1 MSASWSPPGLLPYPF
16 YGIRTP
22 LLHRQQPRTPYR
34 APFIF
39 GRMLSVTFLGTS
51 AARPTVERNV
61 SAMALVREGE
71 TLLFECGEGTQRQM
85 MRYGVSFALS
95 EIFFTHFHADHF
107 LGVIGLVRTLGLQA
121 RAEPLRLYGP
131 KGAKKLLA
139 QALQLGVE
147 RVPFEVEVREVKPGD
162 VIREPGNEKRETYD
176 IHVFATEHGGGS
188 VGYALR
194 EHERRGRFDVE
205 KAKAAGIPE
214 GPLWGKL
221 TKGQPITLSDGPT
234 FQPSDFVGPKRPG
247 RLVVFTGDTRPCASV
262 VDAAQ
267 GADLLI
273 HEATFGEEEKGRA
286 KETGHSTAREAAQVA
301 LAAKVRRLV
310 LSHVS
315 ARYSISAD
323 ELVKEARDVFKETVV
338 AKDGMTIDVPYTD

>member
-1 MSASWSPPGLLPYPF
+1 MHTAT
-16 YGIRTP
+16 RT
-22 LLHRQQPRTPYR
+22 RGWRGRSMGR
-34 APFIF
+34 ATCKERARPIF
-39 GRMLSVTFLGTS
+39 PRMLSVTFLGTS

-61 SAMALVREGE
+61 SAMTLVREGE

-107 LGVIGLVRTLGLQA
+107 LGVIGLIRTLGLQT
-121 RAEPLRLYGP
+121 RAEPMRLYGP
-131 KGAKKLLA
+131 KGAKKLLN

-147 RVPFEVEVREVKPGD
+147 RVPFEVEVQEVKPGD
-162 VIREPGNEKRETYD
+162 VITGGNRAPRTAYD
-176 IHVFATEHGGGS
+176 IHAFATDHGGGS

-194 EHERRGRFDVE
+194 EHERPGRFDPD
-205 KAKAAGIPE
+205 KARAAGVPE
-214 GPLWGKL
+214 GPLWAKL
-221 TKGQPITLSDGPT
+221 QRGEAVELPDGRNVVPEGIV
-234 FQPSDFVGPKRPG
+234 SEKRRG
-247 RLVVFTGDTRPCASV
+247 RIVVFTGDTRPCAAV

-273 HEATFGEEEKGRA
+273 HEATFGEEEKERA

-301 LAAKVRRLV
+301 LAAKARRLV

-323 ELVKEARDVFKETVV
+323 ELVKEAREVFKETVV
-338 AKDGMTIDVPYTD
+338 AKDGMTIEVPFAD

>member
-1 MSASWSPPGLLPYPF
+1 
-16 YGIRTP
+16 
-22 LLHRQQPRTPYR
+22 
-34 APFIF
+34 
-39 GRMLSVTFLGTS
+39 MLSVTFLGTS

-61 SAMALVREGE
+61 SGVALVREGE

-107 LGVIGLVRTLGLQA
+107 LGVIGLIRTLGLQA
-121 RAEPLRLYGP
+121 RVEPMRLYGP
-131 KGAKKLLA
+131 RGAKKVLG
-139 QALQLGVE
+139 QAIELGVE
-147 RVPFEVEVREVKPGD
+147 RVPFKVEIEEVKPGTTLRTTD
-162 VIREPGNEKRETYD
+162 DGRREGYE
-176 IHVFATEHGGGS
+176 IQVFGTEHGGGS

-205 KAKAAGIPE
+205 KARAAGIPE

-221 TKGQPITLSDGPT
+221 TKGEPITLPNGPT

-247 RLVVFTGDTRPCASV
+247 RLVVLTGDTRPCAAV
-262 VDAAQ
+262 VDASQ

-273 HEATFGEEEKGRA
+273 HEATFGEEERDRA
-286 KETGHSTAREAAQVA
+286 KETGHSTAKEAAQVA
-301 LAAKVRRLV
+301 LAAKARRLV

-315 ARYSISAD
+315 ARYSISAE
-323 ELVKEARDVFKETVV
+323 ELVNEAREVFKETAV
-338 AKDGMTIDVPYTD
+338 AKDGMTIEVPFPD